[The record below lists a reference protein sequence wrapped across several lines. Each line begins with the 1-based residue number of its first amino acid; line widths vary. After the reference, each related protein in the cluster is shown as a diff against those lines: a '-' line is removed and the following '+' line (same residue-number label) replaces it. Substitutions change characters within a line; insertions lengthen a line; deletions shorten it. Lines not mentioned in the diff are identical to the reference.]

1 MGKWSGRVAR
11 KVYKKCHKRHGF
23 YYRFWKLRVFSY
35 MLVSWSVVEMTL
47 RVEEEKWSADFFF
60 PNLLV
65 IVQKTQETSINI
77 FVEIVVHLYI
87 CTVENLVCILTLPV
101 FWLPLRTHA
110 PKYRTTRKNTPQYC
124 TPKHLLKYIDSRFV
138 IYRHQQQQQ
147 YNQSSVWLANDV
159 LI

>member
-35 MLVSWSVVEMTL
+35 MLVSWSVVEMKL
-47 RVEEEKWSADFFF
+47 RVEEEKWSVGFFSKSVSYCTENTGDEYKYF
-60 PNLLV
+60 RLNSC
-65 IVQKTQETSINI
+65 T
-77 FVEIVVHLYI
+77 FVYLY
-87 CTVENLVCILTLPV
+87 CRKPRFYFDLSCILTP
-101 FWLPLRTHA
+101 PTDP
-110 PKYRTTRKNTPQYC
+110 PKYRTTRKDTPQYC
-124 TPKHLLKYIDSRFV
+124 TPKRLLKYIDLRFI
-138 IYRHQQQQQ
+138 IYQQQQQQQ